1 MEAVLQH
8 SGCSAHGAVKAT
20 VCPYAHN
27 HCSLNTYVVSIYYV
41 YRLPTMHSSRAMPIH
56 MHAIAQRLRT
66 QLTPSAPALYA
77 SCFYIIPG
85 LCALTHYTFNTSSYY
100 SFYCYAT
107 PPHTLTSTTCVLV

>member
-8 SGCSAHGAVKAT
+8 SACSAHGAVKAT
-20 VCPYAHN
+20 LCPYAPT

-66 QLTPSAPALYA
+66 QLTPSAHAFSTL
-77 SCFYIIPG
+77 CF
-85 LCALTHYTFNTSSYY
+85 
-100 SFYCYAT
+100 
-107 PPHTLTSTTCVLV
+107 

>member
-56 MHAIAQRLRT
+56 MHAIAQRLCA
-66 QLTPSAPALYA
+66 QLTPSAPAL
-77 SCFYIIPG
+77 STLCF
-85 LCALTHYTFNTSSYY
+85 
-100 SFYCYAT
+100 
-107 PPHTLTSTTCVLV
+107 